1 MAVSRQTDNLGLTVV
16 GRPRR
21 PIFFSCAQAAASMS
35 FQQKDGQID
44 IHNHKD
50 DNNDNH
56 NKQNNATSGSTPQL
70 HSASPIVSDRMGGCT
85 DLLRS

>member
-1 MAVSRQTDNLGLTVV
+1 
-16 GRPRR
+16 
-21 PIFFSCAQAAASMS
+21 MS
-35 FQQKDGQID
+35 FQPKDGQID
-44 IHNHKD
+44 IHDHKD
-50 DNNDNH
+50 DNNHNHNGGDDNH